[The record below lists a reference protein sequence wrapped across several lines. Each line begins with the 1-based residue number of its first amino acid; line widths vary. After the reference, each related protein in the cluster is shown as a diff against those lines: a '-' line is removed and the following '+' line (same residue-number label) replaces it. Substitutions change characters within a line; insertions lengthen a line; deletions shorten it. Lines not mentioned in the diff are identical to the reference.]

1 MMQYIIDL
9 KTCLSAAFRVL
20 LLTFF
25 LTHQV
30 AYAASL
36 QCLLGTTHCIKSQG
50 KEIPAKQVVEIL
62 DRCED
67 FTSNDIGR
75 TALRLSYKEISERS
89 GGMLTPLV
97 KAWHAY
103 GDLHNSPLPFK
114 RNSQADESAY
124 LEIKRNCEQLERDF
138 YSGIKQSK

>member
-1 MMQYIIDL
+1 MLCIPDRNTYF
-9 KTCLSAAFRVL
+9 SAALRVL
-20 LLTFF
+20 LLAFS
-25 LTHQV
+25 LIHPV
-30 AYAASL
+30 AQAASL
-36 QCLLGTTHCIKSQG
+36 QCLLGTTRCIKSQG
-50 KEIPAKQVVEIL
+50 KEIPAKQVAEML

-114 RNSQADESAY
+114 RNSQADESTY
-124 LEIKRNCEQLERDF
+124 FEIKKNCEQLERDF
-138 YSGIKQSK
+138 YSGIKRTQ